1 MLNIPP
7 LHNPQTHQALR
18 ATLLL
23 RTLAVAAAFMTMPVR
38 ESLPPGMTAGYA
50 WIAPPLLG
58 LNLTAIVYAKSLA
71 VYLKRRP
78 AWLAIDLLLA
88 GGIILIGGG
97 WRSSYFEYTLT
108 TIIVCTILQQKKGAY
123 ASALVLAL
131 VSLLKNPLPQGDPIE
146 IFQAGNWDMR
156 LGATLFYVT
165 AGLILGYF
173 STIVQRLN
181 ELSEERVVAARQHSA
196 IRQKI
201 DLAFDLH
208 DRLKSRLSAIMLV
221 AGALAKRQDHMESTS
236 AKEIRRLWQ
245 WLNHFQMEL
254 NELVLS
260 LKANEPDRPSGE
272 DDIDLGLIARE
283 EIRIFSEMTGFAC
296 ALTSVEPG
304 ILIPKEMRPTL
315 CAFISEALTNAW
327 KHSERDRC
335 TIRLSQDN
343 GRVRLSVIDEGKG
356 FDTSVAPS
364 AGTSGLASMM
374 RRSEA
379 LNGQL
384 DIASSPDKG
393 CCCTLCFAVSPAGLK
408 PTVRATRNGS
418 EGLDT
423 ACGQK

>member
-1 MLNIPP
+1 MLNIAP
-7 LHNPQTHQALR
+7 LHHTQTHQALR

-23 RTLAVAAAFMTMPVR
+23 RTLSVVAAFVTLPVR
-38 ESLPPGMTAGYA
+38 ENLPPGMTAGYA
-50 WIAPPLLG
+50 WIAPPLLC
-58 LNLTAIVYAKSLA
+58 LNLAAIVYAKSLA

-78 AWLAIDLLLA
+78 VWLAIDLLLA
-88 GGIILIGGG
+88 GGIIIIGGG

-108 TIIVCTILQQKKGAY
+108 TIIVFTILQHRKGAY
-123 ASALVLAL
+123 VSALILAL
-131 VSLLKNPLPQGDPIE
+131 VSVIKNPLPQGDPIA
-146 IFQAGNWDMR
+146 IFQVDNWDMR
-156 LGATLFYVT
+156 MGAALFYIT

-221 AGALAKRQDHMESTS
+221 AGTLVKRQDTMEAAS

-260 LKANEPDRPSGE
+260 LKANESDTPGGGGY
-272 DDIDLGLIARE
+272 IDLDFVARE
-283 EIRIFSEMTGFAC
+283 EVRIFSAMTGFTC
-296 ALTSVEPG
+296 ALAPVG
-304 ILIPKEMRPTL
+304 HDIMIPKEMRPTL
-315 CAFISEALTNAW
+315 CAFISEALANAW

-343 GRVRLSVIDEGKG
+343 GRVRISIMDKGKG
-356 FDTSVAPS
+356 FDTSVVPS

-379 LNGQL
+379 LKGQL
-384 DIASSPDKG
+384 DIASSPGKG
-393 CCCTLCFAVSPAGLK
+393 CCCTLCFAVPTAGSK
-408 PTVRATRNGS
+408 PTVRTAQNVA
-418 EGLDT
+418 EG
-423 ACGQK
+423 